1 MRKYISILFLMF
13 NLFVFSQQ
21 KDDIIKQ
28 STYSFTLDSIGGL
41 KGVGANFLKDKIN
54 ESQFFLIGEQH
65 NVHSIETLISSLLPL
80 FKKNGYNHYV
90 TEIGPIAAKKLINLN
105 QNSISLKA
113 YNSKY
118 SSQINL
124 PPFGFFSTKEEE
136 ITLQQLHKNGI
147 NLSGIDFENYG
158 SYLALID
165 ELYLNSYKGKISK
178 NLYNDVYSLVETEY
192 KKGDNNFNP
201 DLMKSLLN
209 SNKLKHFL
217 HLAQNDINNPI
228 ISQFELSLKI
238 NYELTLGFWQ
248 NRVDN
253 MKTNFINYYHNQND
267 NSQKTIIKLGAVH
280 TARGTSF
287 SGNLEVGNLV
297 YELANLNQTKS
308 YSTIIFP
315 RYIIN
320 NQTGIIEDVIDEED
334 RELLKF
340 AFKEQ
345 WTIIDL
351 NKLKELSIQNK
362 IQLDVNIKSYIQ
374 KYDAIIIPPNTKFS
388 EIIY

>member
-105 QNSISLKA
+105 QNLVSLKA

-165 ELYLNSYKGKISK
+165 ELYQNSYKGKISK

-374 KYDAIIIPPNTKFS
+374 KYDAVIIPPNTKFS

>member
-124 PPFGFFSTKEEE
+124 PPFGFFVVT
-136 ITLQQLHKNGI
+136 T
-147 NLSGIDFENYG
+147 
-158 SYLALID
+158 
-165 ELYLNSYKGKISK
+165 
-178 NLYNDVYSLVETEY
+178 TT
-192 KKGDNNFNP
+192 P
-201 DLMKSLLN
+201 
-209 SNKLKHFL
+209 
-217 HLAQNDINNPI
+217 
-228 ISQFELSLKI
+228 
-238 NYELTLGFWQ
+238 
-248 NRVDN
+248 
-253 MKTNFINYYHNQND
+253 
-267 NSQKTIIKLGAVH
+267 
-280 TARGTSF
+280 
-287 SGNLEVGNLV
+287 
-297 YELANLNQTKS
+297 
-308 YSTIIFP
+308 
-315 RYIIN
+315 
-320 NQTGIIEDVIDEED
+320 
-334 RELLKF
+334 F
-340 AFKEQ
+340 A
-345 WTIIDL
+345 
-351 NKLKELSIQNK
+351 
-362 IQLDVNIKSYIQ
+362 
-374 KYDAIIIPPNTKFS
+374 P
-388 EIIY
+388 

>member
-41 KGVGANFLKDKIN
+41 KGVGANFFKDKIN

-267 NSQKTIIKLGAVH
+267 NSFKAIIKLGAVH

-287 SGNLEVGNLV
+287 SGNLEVGNLI
-297 YELANLNQTKS
+297 YELANYN
-308 YSTIIFP
+308 YSP
-315 RYIIN
+315 
-320 NQTGIIEDVIDEED
+320 
-334 RELLKF
+334 LL
-340 AFKEQ
+340 
-345 WTIIDL
+345 
-351 NKLKELSIQNK
+351 
-362 IQLDVNIKSYIQ
+362 
-374 KYDAIIIPPNTKFS
+374 PN
-388 EIIY
+388 